1 MSVNPQAA
9 DDDVPMP
16 SPTRVPDRPSV
27 PAGAAF
33 RSLDE
38 VGEALMS
45 QRYVADS
52 SLAMSIFLACGLPRP
67 LLVEGEAGV
76 GKTEIAKVLSAA
88 LGTRLIRLQCYEGI
102 DVRQAVYEWNYSKQM
117 LRIRS
122 LEQHETLGESAF
134 ESIFSPEYLIHRPLL
149 QAIEAAQTSAP
160 VQSRVS
166 AIPGT
171 FWRSMRRRSC
181 TTAHTCHASRS
192 GTPGSLTMTMRASLW
207 MLG

>member
-1 MSVNPQAA
+1 MSVNPQPVER
-9 DDDVPMP
+9 DVPMP
-16 SPTRVPDRPSV
+16 SPAPVPNRPST
-27 PAGAAF
+27 PQGTPF
-33 RSLDE
+33 RSLDD

-76 GKTEIAKVLSAA
+76 GKTEIAKVLSTA

-122 LEQHETLGESAF
+122 LEQHETLGEAAF
-134 ESIFSPEYLIHRPLL
+134 PPRPGPPRGGDRLRDRKPHGGARHAVL
-149 QAIEAAQTSAP
+149 
-160 VQSRVS
+160 
-166 AIPGT
+166 
-171 FWRSMRRRSC
+171 RRRSVHRR
-181 TTAHTCHASRS
+181 ALSRR
-192 GTPGSLTMTMRASLW
+192 GVWRL
-207 MLG
+207 